1 MNMFDACKVKS
12 IEYDAAGNVIRFSG
26 QNCEEPRIHGKQLQK
41 SETSSYQKHDSLARD
56 IAV

>member
-1 MNMFDACKVKS
+1 MFDACKVKS

-26 QNCEEPRIHGKQLQK
+26 QNCEEPRIHSKQLQK
-41 SETSSYQKHDSLARD
+41 PETSRYQRHDSLARD